1 MFPKEIPDELIDQL
15 LAGREGP
22 ESITGPDGL
31 LKQLTRRVV
40 ERAASAELTEHLGY
54 ELAAEPPED
63 QPNRRN
69 GLSSKTL
76 ITDHGPVEVDLPR
89 DREGSFEPQIVPKH
103 QRRFAGFDDK
113 IISMYARGMS
123 TREISKHLEEIYG
136 VDVGRD
142 TISRVT
148 DAVLDDVKEWQARP
162 LEKLYLVVWLD
173 AIVLKIRDQGSVRNK
188 HAYLAIGVGIDG
200 IKETL
205 GIWLEANE
213 GAKFWLRVIS
223 ELKARGVEDILVFSV
238 DGLKGFPQA
247 IEAVYPQAIVQ
258 TCIVHMIRNSLRFTS
273 YKDRKQLVKD
283 LRMIYTAATEEAA
296 EAGLET
302 FAGIWD
308 SRYPQISQSWR
319 DAWEQV
325 IPYFAFPPALR
336 RAVYTTDESVKCP
349 LAPPVVESVWARV
362 TPDRRAGRGDGSP
375 AAQDCRLT
383 ASESHPSGG
392 TRARSLRCFGLP
404 VGDEL
409 PVGALGLLAQSAF
422 SGPHLLQVV
431 GVGGSALAAA

>member
-1 MFPKEIPDELIDQL
+1 MQPNEIPDELIDQL

-22 ESITGPDGL
+22 EAITGPDGL
-31 LKQLTRRVV
+31 LKQLTKRVV

-54 ELAAEPPED
+54 ELAGEPPEG
-63 QPNRRN
+63 QSNRRN
-69 GLSSKTL
+69 GLAPKAL
-76 ITDHGPVEVDLPR
+76 ITDHGPVEVELPR

-103 QRRFAGFDDK
+103 QRRFAGFDEK
-113 IISMYARGMS
+113 IISMYARGIS
-123 TREISKHLEEIYG
+123 TPEISKHLEEIYG
-136 VDVGRD
+136 VEVGRD

-200 IKETL
+200 MKETL
-205 GIWLEANE
+205 GIWLEVNE

-238 DGLKGFPQA
+238 DGLKGFPEA
-247 IEAVYPQAIVQ
+247 IEAVYPDAVVQ

-273 YKDRKQLVKD
+273 YKDRKQRVKD

-296 EAGLET
+296 QAGLEM

-308 SRYPQISQSWR
+308 SRYPQISQSWGE
-319 DAWEQV
+319 AWERV

-336 RAVYTTDESVKCP
+336 RAVYTTDESVKGSD
-349 LAPPVVESVWARV
+349 APGGGISRRGIGRGGCWEGLRAAPAASIRRRSAVFEQAR
-362 TPDRRAGRGDGSP
+362 PDGGRDRRVEVS
-375 AAQDCRLT
+375 CRC
-383 ASESHPSGG
+383 GQ
-392 TRARSLRCFGLP
+392 R
-404 VGDEL
+404 
-409 PVGALGLLAQSAF
+409 ALGL
-422 SGPHLLQVV
+422 VV
-431 GVGGSALAAA
+431 GAGDPGPKSGASGMEAPPRRIAA

>member
-1 MFPKEIPDELIDQL
+1 MPPKEIPDELIDQL
-15 LAGREGP
+15 LAGHEGP
-22 ESITGPDGL
+22 EAITGPDGL
-31 LKQLTRRVV
+31 LKQLTKRVV
-40 ERAASAELTEHLGY
+40 ERAVSAELSDHLGY
-54 ELAAEPPED
+54 ELGEQPPEGE
-63 QPNRRN
+63 PNRRN
-69 GLSSKTL
+69 GWTSKTL
-76 ITDHGPVEVDLPR
+76 ITDHGPVPVELPR
-89 DREGSFEPQIVPKH
+89 DREGSFEPQLVPKH

-113 IISMYARGMS
+113 IVSMYARGMS

-136 VDVGRD
+136 VEVGRD

-188 HAYLAIGVGIDG
+188 HAYLAIGVGIEG

-205 GIWLEANE
+205 GIWLEPSE

-223 ELKARGVEDILVFSV
+223 ELK
-238 DGLKGFPQA
+238 DGLKGFPAA
-247 IEAVYPQAIVQ
+247 IEAVYPHAIVQ

-296 EAGLET
+296 QTGLET

-319 DAWEQV
+319 DAWERV

-336 RAVYTTDESVKCP
+336 RAVYTTNQIESLNAVVRKAVRVRGHFPDDESARKLVY
-349 LAPPVVESVWARV
+349 LAIRNHESNWKR
-362 TPDRRAGRGDGSP
+362 PMAGWYECL
-375 AAQDCRLT
+375 AAFHAHFQDRLT
-383 ASESHPSGG
+383 
-392 TRARSLRCFGLP
+392 R
-404 VGDEL
+404 
-409 PVGALGLLAQSAF
+409 QS
-422 SGPHLLQVV
+422 
-431 GVGGSALAAA
+431 

>member
-1 MFPKEIPDELIDQL
+1 MPPKEIPDELIDQL

-22 ESITGPDGL
+22 EAITGPDGL
-31 LKQLTRRVV
+31 LKQLTKRVV
-40 ERAASAELTEHLGY
+40 ERAVSAELTEHLGY
-54 ELAAEPPED
+54 ELGGEPPEG

-69 GLSSKTL
+69 GWSSKTL
-76 ITDHGPVEVDLPR
+76 ITDHGPVEVEVPR

-136 VDVGRD
+136 VEVGRD

-205 GIWLEANE
+205 GIWLEPNE

-238 DGLKGFPQA
+238 DGLKGFPEA
-247 IEAVYPQAIVQ
+247 IEAVYPRRDRADLHRAHDPQLAALHQLQGPQAAGQ
-258 TCIVHMIRNSLRFTS
+258 GPADDLHRR
-273 YKDRKQLVKD
+273 DRGG
-283 LRMIYTAATEEAA
+283 RP
-296 EAGLET
+296 G
-302 FAGIWD
+302 
-308 SRYPQISQSWR
+308 RPR
-319 DAWEQV
+319 DVRRHLGQ
-325 IPYFAFPPALR
+325 PLPA
-336 RAVYTTDESVKCP
+336 DQ
-349 LAPPVVESVWARV
+349 PVVA
-362 TPDRRAGRGDGSP
+362 
-375 AAQDCRLT
+375 
-383 ASESHPSGG
+383 
-392 TRARSLRCFGLP
+392 
-404 VGDEL
+404 
-409 PVGALGLLAQSAF
+409 
-422 SGPHLLQVV
+422 
-431 GVGGSALAAA
+431 

>member
-1 MFPKEIPDELIDQL
+1 MPPKEIPDELVDQL

-22 ESITGPDGL
+22 EAITGPDGL
-31 LKQLTRRVV
+31 LKQLTKRVV
-40 ERAASAELTEHLGY
+40 ERAVSAELSGHLGY
-54 ELAAEPPED
+54 ELGEEPPGD

-69 GLSSKTL
+69 GLTSKTL
-76 ITDHGPVEVDLPR
+76 ITEHGPVEVELPR

-103 QRRFAGFDDK
+103 QRRFAGFDEK

-136 VDVGRD
+136 VEVGRD

-148 DAVLDDVKEWQARP
+148 DAVLEDVKEWQARP
-162 LEKLYLVVWLD
+162 LDKLYLVVWLD

-188 HAYLAIGVGIDG
+188 HAYLAIGVGIEG

-205 GIWLEANE
+205 GIWLEPNE

-238 DGLKGFPQA
+238 DGLKGF
-247 IEAVYPQAIVQ
+247 PQAIVQ

-296 EAGLET
+296 QSGLDT

-319 DAWEQV
+319 DAWEHV

-336 RAVYTTDESVKCP
+336 RAVYTTNQIESLNSVVRKAVRSRGHFPDDESARKLVY
-349 LAPPVVESVWARV
+349 LAIRNHETTWKRPM
-362 TPDRRAGRGDGSP
+362 AGWYECLAGFH
-375 AAQDCRLT
+375 AHFQDRLT
-383 ASESHPSGG
+383 
-392 TRARSLRCFGLP
+392 R
-404 VGDEL
+404 
-409 PVGALGLLAQSAF
+409 QS
-422 SGPHLLQVV
+422 
-431 GVGGSALAAA
+431 

>member
-1 MFPKEIPDELIDQL
+1 MPPKEIPDELIDQL

-22 ESITGPDGL
+22 VSITGPDGL
-31 LKQLTRRVV
+31 LKQLTKRVV

-54 ELAAEPPED
+54 ELAAEPPEGR
-63 QPNRRN
+63 PNRRN

-76 ITDHGPVEVDLPR
+76 ITDHGPVEVELPR

-113 IISMYARGMS
+113 IVSMYARGMS

-188 HAYLAIGVGIDG
+188 HAYLAIGVGIEG

-296 EAGLET
+296 ETGLET

-319 DAWEQV
+319 DAWQQV

-336 RAVYTTDESVKCP
+336 RAVYTTNQIESLNSVVRKAIRIRGHFPDDESARKLVY
-349 LAPPVVESVWARV
+349 LAIRNHETTWKRPM
-362 TPDRRAGRGDGSP
+362 AGWYECL
-375 AAQDCRLT
+375 AAFHAHFQDRLT
-383 ASESHPSGG
+383 RH
-392 TRARSLRCFGLP
+392 T
-404 VGDEL
+404 
-409 PVGALGLLAQSAF
+409 
-422 SGPHLLQVV
+422 
-431 GVGGSALAAA
+431 

>member
-1 MFPKEIPDELIDQL
+1 MSPKEIPDELIDRL

-22 ESITGPDGL
+22 EAITGPDGL
-31 LKQLTRRVV
+31 LKQLTKRVV
-40 ERAASAELTEHLGY
+40 ERAASAELSEHLGY
-54 ELAAEPPED
+54 ELGEGPPEGRS
-63 QPNRRN
+63 NRRN
-69 GLSSKTL
+69 GSASKTL
-76 ITDHGPVEVDLPR
+76 IADQGSVPVELPR
-89 DREGSFEPQIVPKH
+89 DGDGSFEPQIVPKH

-123 TREISKHLEEIYG
+123 RREISRHLEELYG
-136 VDVGRD
+136 VEVGRD

-148 DAVLDDVKEWQARP
+148 DAILDDVKEWQARP

-188 HAYLAIGVGIDG
+188 HAYLALGVGIEG

-205 GIWLEANE
+205 GIWLEPNE

-223 ELKARGVEDILVFSV
+223 ELKSRGVEDILVFSV
-238 DGLKGFPQA
+238 DGLKGFPEA
-247 IEAVYPQAIVQ
+247 IEAVYPHAIVQ

-273 YKDRKQLVKD
+273 YKDRKQLIKD

-296 EAGLET
+296 QTGLET

-319 DAWEQV
+319 DAWERV

-336 RAVYTTDESVKCP
+336 RAVYTTNQIESLNAVVRKAVRVRGHFPDDESARKLVY
-349 LAPPVVESVWARV
+349 LAIRNHESNWKR
-362 TPDRRAGRGDGSP
+362 PMAGWYECL
-375 AAQDCRLT
+375 AAFHAHFQDRLT
-383 ASESHPSGG
+383 
-392 TRARSLRCFGLP
+392 R
-404 VGDEL
+404 
-409 PVGALGLLAQSAF
+409 QS
-422 SGPHLLQVV
+422 
-431 GVGGSALAAA
+431 

>member
-1 MFPKEIPDELIDQL
+1 
-15 LAGREGP
+15 
-22 ESITGPDGL
+22 
-31 LKQLTRRVV
+31 
-40 ERAASAELTEHLGY
+40 
-54 ELAAEPPED
+54 
-63 QPNRRN
+63 
-69 GLSSKTL
+69 L
-76 ITDHGPVEVDLPR
+76 ITDQGPVEVELPR
-89 DREGSFEPQIVPKH
+89 DRDGSFEPQIVPKH

-136 VDVGRD
+136 VEVGRD

-336 RAVYTTDESVKCP
+336 RAVYTTNQIESLNSVVRKAVRIRGHFPDDESARKLVY
-349 LAPPVVESVWARV
+349 LAIRNHECTWKRPM
-362 TPDRRAGRGDGSP
+362 AGWYECLAAFHAHYGD
-375 AAQDCRLT
+375 RLT
-383 ASESHPSGG
+383 H
-392 TRARSLRCFGLP
+392 RS
-404 VGDEL
+404 
-409 PVGALGLLAQSAF
+409 
-422 SGPHLLQVV
+422 
-431 GVGGSALAAA
+431 

>member
-1 MFPKEIPDELIDQL
+1 
-15 LAGREGP
+15 
-22 ESITGPDGL
+22 
-31 LKQLTRRVV
+31 
-40 ERAASAELTEHLGY
+40 
-54 ELAAEPPED
+54 
-63 QPNRRN
+63 
-69 GLSSKTL
+69 
-76 ITDHGPVEVDLPR
+76 
-89 DREGSFEPQIVPKH
+89 
-103 QRRFAGFDDK
+103 
-113 IISMYARGMS
+113 MYARGMS

-136 VDVGRD
+136 VEVGRD

-205 GIWLEANE
+205 GIWLEPSE

-223 ELKARGVEDILVFSV
+223 ELKARGVEDILVFAV

-247 IEAVYPQAIVQ
+247 IEAVYPHAIVQ

-283 LRMIYTAATEEAA
+283 LRMIYTAPSEEAA
-296 EAGLET
+296 QAGLET

-319 DAWEQV
+319 DRLGTRHSL
-325 IPYFAFPPALR
+325 LR
-336 RAVYTTDESVKCP
+336 
-349 LAPPVVESVWARV
+349 L
-362 TPDRRAGRGDGSP
+362 P
-375 AAQDCRLT
+375 AA
-383 ASESHPSGG
+383 A
-392 TRARSLRCFGLP
+392 
-404 VGDEL
+404 
-409 PVGALGLLAQSAF
+409 
-422 SGPHLLQVV
+422 
-431 GVGGSALAAA
+431 